1 MSGDRRKLILV
12 RGHKMTKRA
21 GLLGLAFPNENPEV
35 VLIPNS
41 DCSHC
46 SGLKLKFVG

>member
-1 MSGDRRKLILV
+1 MNLIIV
-12 RGHKMTKRA
+12 RGHKMAKIA
-21 GLLGLAFPNENPEV
+21 GFLGLAFADENPEV

-46 SGLKLKFVG
+46 SGLKIDFMGWSS